1 MNLIEITEILDSD
14 SNYGQLLSAIK
25 EEKSGTRVQV
35 IDEAVPFLTASIWK
49 KLQIPI
55 LLICPTPEHSRR
67 LYDHL
72 SAWLQNQTQLLRF
85 SESEIL
91 PFERL
96 TEDLSTTQER
106 LQT

>member
-14 SNYGQLLSAIK
+14 SNYGELLSEIEK
-25 EEKSGTRVQV
+25 GKSGTRVQV

-49 KLQIPI
+49 KLQLPI
-55 LLICPTPEHSRR
+55 LLVCPSPEHSRR

-72 SAWLQNQTQLLRF
+72 STWLENETQPLRF

-91 PFERL
+91 PFAG
-96 TEDLSTTQER
+96 
-106 LQT
+106 